1 MKAVAYR
8 TPGPIDRPDALIDLD
23 LPAPQP
29 GPRDLLVR
37 VRAIS
42 VNPVDAKVRASA
54 QPAADLPS
62 GARVLGW
69 DAVGTVE
76 AVGAQA
82 QGFAVG
88 DRVWYAGAIQ
98 RPGANS
104 ELHAVDARIVSHAPA
119 SLSDAQAAALPLTAI
134 TAWELLFDRLGV
146 PLTAQRDGGQGQR
159 LLIVGG
165 AGGVGS
171 ILIQLARRLTGLQV
185 IATASRAETRDWC
198 LQLGAHSVI
207 DHRQP
212 LADALKAAGFDGVDL
227 VASLTH
233 TDKHYPQ
240 IVQALHPQG
249 KLALIDDPAT
259 LDAVP
264 LKSKALSL
272 HWEFMFARP
281 LYDTP
286 DVAEQG
292 RLLAE
297 VARLA
302 DAGQIQST
310 MTEHFGT
317 INAANLKKA
326 HAFVEGGAAR
336 GKGVLEGFGA

>member
-119 SLSDAQAAALPLTAI
+119 RLSDQLY
-134 TAWELLFDRLGV
+134 RL
-146 PLTAQRDGGQGQR
+146 R
-159 LLIVGG
+159 
-165 AGGVGS
+165 S
-171 ILIQLARRLTGLQV
+171 
-185 IATASRAETRDWC
+185 
-198 LQLGAHSVI
+198 
-207 DHRQP
+207 
-212 LADALKAAGFDGVDL
+212 
-227 VASLTH
+227 
-233 TDKHYPQ
+233 
-240 IVQALHPQG
+240 ALH
-249 KLALIDDPAT
+249 D
-259 LDAVP
+259 
-264 LKSKALSL
+264 
-272 HWEFMFARP
+272 
-281 LYDTP
+281 
-286 DVAEQG
+286 
-292 RLLAE
+292 
-297 VARLA
+297 
-302 DAGQIQST
+302 
-310 MTEHFGT
+310 
-317 INAANLKKA
+317 
-326 HAFVEGGAAR
+326 
-336 GKGVLEGFGA
+336 

>member
-1 MKAVAYR
+1 M
-8 TPGPIDRPDALIDLD
+8 
-23 LPAPQP
+23 
-29 GPRDLLVR
+29 
-37 VRAIS
+37 RAAW
-42 VNPVDAKVRASA
+42 V
-54 QPAADLPS
+54 PS
-62 GARVLGW
+62 
-69 DAVGTVE
+69 
-76 AVGAQA
+76 
-82 QGFAVG
+82 
-88 DRVWYAGAIQ
+88 
-98 RPGANS
+98 
-104 ELHAVDARIVSHAPA
+104 
-119 SLSDAQAAALPLTAI
+119 
-134 TAWELLFDRLGV
+134 
-146 PLTAQRDGGQGQR
+146 
-159 LLIVGG
+159 
-165 AGGVGS
+165 
-171 ILIQLARRLTGLQV
+171 LIQLARRLTGLQV
-185 IATASRAETRDWC
+185 VATASRAETRDWC

-212 LADALKAAGFDGVDL
+212 LADALKAAGLDGVDL

-249 KLALIDDPAT
+249 KLALIDDPVT

-264 LKSKALSL
+264 LKNKALSL

-292 RLLAE
+292 RLLAGWR
-297 VARLA
+297 ASQMR
-302 DAGQIQST
+302 GRSST

-336 GKGVLEGFGA
+336 EKGVLEGFGA